1 MMMMDLNKFHVCVL
15 SYKSR
20 NFICCFPNELDLI
33 FMKQRIF
40 IRFYNFNWNFYEL

>member
-15 SYKSR
+15 NYKFC
-20 NFICCFPNELDLI
+20 NFICSFPNELDLI

-40 IRFYNFNWNFYEL
+40 IRF